1 MWRRQRVTAGL
12 LLLVMAAMGNS
23 AGAQTPAEPVVDFV
37 VSPSRLEIRALP
49 GDRLDVAVE
58 VFNRGTD
65 PLLLETYVEDITIP
79 PTDLIDQDDLAFT
92 ASRWI
97 DFDDSTLSID
107 GNGKAELHLRVMV
120 PTDTPTGGYHA
131 FGFIQSKPTEAE
143 SALVPSGRIGVTLL
157 LEVAPA
163 GEDPDRNAKVAFSD
177 MDLEWSS
184 WFKPVLKTSTIVENT
199 GDTHVTI
206 GGAHTYRTWPGQS
219 GDTVKVGPYVALR
232 GTLHTFESE
241 VPAPL
246 FGKAAVTSEIVYQ
259 VTPGELPVIVTQAE
273 IWIIPWH
280 LIATVG
286 LLLAGLY
293 WWKRKANQKQTQE
306 TS

>member
-58 VFNRGTD
+58 VFNRSTD

-79 PTDLIDQDDLAFT
+79 PTDLVDQDDLAFT

-97 DFDDSTLSID
+97 DFQAPNLEVAGNEST
-107 GNGKAELHLRVMV
+107 ELHLQVNV

-131 FGFIQSKPTEAE
+131 FAFVQSNPTDAQT
-143 SALVPSGRIGVTLL
+143 AVVPSGRIGVTLL

-163 GEDPDRNAKVAFSD
+163 GENPDRNARVAFSD

-184 WFKPVLKTSTIVENT
+184 WFKPVLTTSTKVENT

-206 GGAHTYRTWPGQS
+206 GGAHNYRTWPGQS
-219 GDTVKVGPYVALR
+219 GETVKVGPYVALR
-232 GTLHTFESE
+232 GTLHTFESQ
-241 VPAPL
+241 VAVPL
-246 FGKAAVTSEIVYQ
+246 FGKVAVTSEIVYQ
-259 VTPGELPVIVTQAE
+259 VAPTDLPVIITQAE
-273 IWIIPWH
+273 IWVIPWH
-280 LIATVG
+280 LIATAA
-286 LLLAGLY
+286 LLMGGLY
-293 WWKRKANQKQTQE
+293 WWRRKTKNEQIEE